1 MPQIASNGIQIEYAL
16 SGPDQGRPLLLIHG
30 VGAQLV
36 RWPDALCEDFA
47 ARGFRVIRFDNRDVG
62 LSTHMHEAGRPDLS
76 AILAAKQRG
85 EVPALPYTLSDMAAD
100 TFGLLDALG
109 IPAAHVVGVSLG
121 GMIVQQMA
129 IERPERILSMTI
141 VMSQSG
147 HPDLPPPD
155 PAALATLAAPAPDPA
170 LDREAY
176 LAHSVALNKALG
188 SPLYPTGEAE
198 LRRFAGLA
206 ADRAY
211 DPAGSLRQMAAGRAA
226 PDRSPVLARID
237 IPTLVIHGVDDA
249 LMPVA
254 AGEQLARI
262 IPGAWLLAIKGMSHD
277 LPDQL
282 GSLFAGAIAANADRT
297 PG

>member
-1 MPQIASNGIQIEYAL
+1 MPQIASNGIHIEYELA
-16 SGPDQGRPLLLIHG
+16 GPDRGRPLLMIHG

-62 LSTHMHEAGRPDLS
+62 LSTHLHEAGRPDLA
-76 AILAAKQRG
+76 AILAAKARG
-85 EVPALPYTLSDMAAD
+85 ETPVLPYTLSDMASDA
-100 TFGLLDALG
+100 FGLLDALD

-129 IERPERILSMTI
+129 IERPERVLSMTI
-141 VMSQSG
+141 IMSQSG

-155 PAALATLAAPAPDPA
+155 PAAIATLAAPAPDPA
-170 LDREAY
+170 QDREAY
-176 LAHSVALNKALG
+176 LAHSIALNKALG
-188 SPLYPTGEAE
+188 SPLYPTGEAD

-211 DPAGSLRQMAAGRAA
+211 DPAGALRQMAAGRGA
-226 PDRSPVLARID
+226 PDRSPALATTGV
-237 IPTLVIHGVDDA
+237 PTLVIHGVDDP

-254 AGEQLARI
+254 AGEQLARV
-262 IPGAWLLAIKGMSHD
+262 IPGAWLLTVKGMGHD
-277 LPDQL
+277 LPEQL
-282 GSLFAGAIAANADRT
+282 CALFAGAIAANADRADQ
-297 PG
+297 